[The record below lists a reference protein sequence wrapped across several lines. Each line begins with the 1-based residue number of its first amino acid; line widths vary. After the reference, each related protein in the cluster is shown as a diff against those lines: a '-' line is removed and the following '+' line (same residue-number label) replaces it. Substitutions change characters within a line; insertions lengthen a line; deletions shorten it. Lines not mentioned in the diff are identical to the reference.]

1 MDCSGNLSEGGESEL
16 NLYPLDEVLTKINL
30 SVCSW
35 TVPESAQIKEIGFF
49 RGCSNPKRFGI
60 YVRAFSLFIF
70 PSKVYHPE
78 VSTVKKLLLELSR
91 NHSAAERI
99 LPALEALHFR
109 LGTIPFPSSIEEF
122 LLSIRS
128 QIQSAIASGSLN
140 FLAADAP
147 QNSFLYRLGD
157 KVLFSILVEKT
168 AEMRVV
174 PDYTIPLSFPVTVQ
188 EKPFILQTVAA
199 IHKRDKQYMR
209 STICRATLNGG
220 GYFLTTQVDEEKHT
234 VKALLPRKSET
245 PIKSKAKSGHFTYE
259 LEELFFVETVTQ
271 LNGRESFML
280 EEEYVF
286 ECPSLCFVKGAD
298 LRRLQN
304 NEYMDINILEAV
316 VELLKQRV
324 KRLPLPDDTRKVQNI
339 ILPAHFWSTL
349 TGVETLEEL
358 NQCLP
363 PFQLSQY
370 VWNSDTI
377 VHLIIYYPHQH
388 WQYCTF
394 VFAEKKVFFNDS
406 NMLSASDAESDG
418 RNKQIKKF
426 LRFVQELSGFST
438 AEWKY
443 IDCVVP
449 QQMEKPKHFC
459 GTYVIVNLLR
469 AFAEGLLE
477 TPFQQVPSWKSSTD
491 CETENFPDCETIP
504 IPILNALKQLIADAI
519 LGRRDIFDIFYLLLP
534 RVSLSVGRQP
544 RVGAVPFEFTWSAF
558 KRNES
563 KEKSLNLTSVRDLH
577 FFELT

>member
-1 MDCSGNLSEGGESEL
+1 
-16 NLYPLDEVLTKINL
+16 
-30 SVCSW
+30 
-35 TVPESAQIKEIGFF
+35 
-49 RGCSNPKRFGI
+49 
-60 YVRAFSLFIF
+60 
-70 PSKVYHPE
+70 
-78 VSTVKKLLLELSR
+78 
-91 NHSAAERI
+91 
-99 LPALEALHFR
+99 
-109 LGTIPFPSSIEEF
+109 
-122 LLSIRS
+122 
-128 QIQSAIASGSLN
+128 
-140 FLAADAP
+140 
-147 QNSFLYRLGD
+147 
-157 KVLFSILVEKT
+157 
-168 AEMRVV
+168 
-174 PDYTIPLSFPVTVQ
+174 
-188 EKPFILQTVAA
+188 
-199 IHKRDKQYMR
+199 MR

-220 GYFLTTQVDEEKHT
+220 GYFLTTQVDGEKHT

-324 KRLPLPDDTRKVQNI
+324 KRLPLPDTRKVQNI

-349 TGVETLEEL
+349 TGVETLEAL

-377 VHLIIYYPHQH
+377 VHLIIFFPHEH
-388 WQYCTF
+388 WQYCTL

-406 NMLSASDAESDG
+406 NMHSATEAETAG
-418 RNKQIKKF
+418 RNKQIEKF

-449 QQMEKPKHFC
+449 QQMEKSKHFC

-469 AFAEGLLE
+469 AFAEGLSE
-477 TPFQQVPSWKSSTD
+477 TPFQQVPSWKSSTQKV
-491 CETENFPDCETIP
+491 PDCETIP

-519 LGRRDIFDIFYLLLP
+519 LGRGDIFDVFYLLLP
-534 RVSLSVGRQP
+534 SLSLSEVRRQRVLPRNPQLKWFGGR
-544 RVGAVPFEFTWSAF
+544 RGDS
-558 KRNES
+558 S
-563 KEKSLNLTSVRDLH
+563 EKSLNLTSDRDLN